1 MSTSK
6 LKYEKEEFVRRGEAI
21 YESQVRE
28 QVEKGNRG
36 KIVAIDIETGAF
48 EVAEDSL
55 SAAEKLQARFPEA
68 QAWFVRIGHRAV
80 HKVGFAGSTEVQ
92 LF

>member
-1 MSTSK
+1 MNFLSSFGFGSSSKSYARIVEMLLPDAISTSK

-36 KIVAIDIETGAF
+36 KVVAIDIETGAF

-55 SAAEKLQARFPEA
+55 SAAEKL
-68 QAWFVRIGHRAV
+68 
-80 HKVGFAGSTEVQ
+80 
-92 LF
+92 

>member
-6 LKYEKEEFVRRGEAI
+6 LKYEKEEFVRRGQEI
-21 YESQVRE
+21 YESRVRE

-55 SAAEKLQARFPEA
+55 SAAEKLQVRCPEA

-80 HKVGFAGSTEVQ
+80 HKVGYAGSNEVQ
-92 LF
+92 